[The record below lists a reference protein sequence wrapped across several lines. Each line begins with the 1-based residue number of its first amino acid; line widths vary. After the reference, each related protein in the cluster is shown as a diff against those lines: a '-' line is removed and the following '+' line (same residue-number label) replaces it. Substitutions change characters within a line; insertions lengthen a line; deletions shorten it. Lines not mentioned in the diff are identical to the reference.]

1 MTPRPPVGSS
11 KWFPSF
17 NFRGRSQ
24 ELHFSLPFYFSIL
37 PSHKSVAFSVF
48 VTAFAPVFS
57 DFFTLRTIFA
67 TYQLLSNLAA
77 LVIFL
82 SLSDVSYLSHFLPN
96 WSAFSKL
103 SVGRYLDIYKVDK
116 CFMDVLNTIKVT
128 FDHVT
133 TPHFLRNPESNTKLF
148 DYDAMAEG

>member
-82 SLSDVSYLSHFLPN
+82 SLSATYHIFLTFSQIGPLLVSFPLDV
-96 WSAFSKL
+96 
-103 SVGRYLDIYKVDK
+103 
-116 CFMDVLNTIKVT
+116 T
-128 FDHVT
+128 
-133 TPHFLRNPESNTKLF
+133 
-148 DYDAMAEG
+148 